1 MPASSASASSDE
13 ESKLR
18 SRVASAAGAVAR
30 RLTPEFVRR
39 RYAAKFA
46 ISMLVVL
53 VVIAAIGT
61 GSYLQIQS
69 ELQEDTRTQL
79 QSRASMQATAIG
91 GWVEEMQVQTRF
103 ISAAG
108 PMQAQQPRTVDRY
121 LGSAQN
127 LGTLDILAVHVVD
140 TEAGEVRSSTAFDLA
155 GQSVAETDQPWTRQV
170 EAVQQYSSVSSVVAI
185 SDAAYRRSNQTVMAF
200 VSPVPDTDRAV
211 VVVGSIDAQLDGV
224 AGGTE
229 SQTTIV
235 DAGGDVVLAPGG
247 RTADDPDSVATVTDT
262 TAFSATAENGT
273 VSSVERA
280 DRVLAFAPVAQTDW
294 VVTVSLPTS
303 EAYAIGRSVGQN
315 VLGIVL
321 GSILALGVV
330 ATALGR
336 QTVVPL
342 TRLRRRAEQMQ
353 AGDLDVELSTSRDD
367 EIGRLFESFDG
378 MRTSL
383 KEQLA
388 ETEAALDDAEAA
400 RADAEAAQADA
411 EDARDRA
418 HRLSEQLQERA
429 AAYGETMRA
438 CADGQLHRRLDED
451 VDTEAMAEI
460 AAAFNEMMDDLEG
473 TVAEVRRFAD
483 DVAAAS
489 VDVVE
494 QAADVEDRSETVSGQ
509 VSQISEGASDQSQRL
524 DNMAEETSTLSANV
538 EEVAASASEVAESAE
553 RSVERGTEGRA
564 AARTALDEM
573 DALQQHAGETV
584 EQMDDL
590 DEQVRA
596 IGDVADLIAEIAEQ
610 TNMLALNA
618 NIEAATAGGEGDG
631 FAVVADE
638 VKQLAEET
646 RDATDEIADRIEA
659 VQSQTDRTVDAMDEM
674 HSAVGE
680 AAGTVEEV
688 LAAIDDIVEH
698 IEETDQNA
706 REIDRATGEQARTT
720 QEVAGDI
727 DDVAEISQH
736 VTSRAESVADA
747 ATEQSETVS
756 TVTEQAQ
763 ELRDRATT
771 LSDRLSTF
779 EVNETGSSDPET
791 RE

>member
-1 MPASSASASSDE
+1 MPASSASASSDG
-13 ESKLR
+13 ESQVR
-18 SRVASAAGAVAR
+18 SRVVSAVGAAAR

-53 VVIAAIGT
+53 VVIATIGA

-108 PMQAQQPRTVDRY
+108 PMQAQQSTTVDRY
-121 LGSAQN
+121 LRSAQN

-140 TEAGEVRSSTAFDLA
+140 TEAGEVRSSTAFDLV
-155 GQSVAETDQPWTRQV
+155 GQSIAETDQPWTRQV
-170 EAVQQYSSVSSVVAI
+170 EAVQQYSSVSSVVAT

-211 VVVGSIDAQLDGV
+211 VVVGSIDAQLDGI
-224 AGGTE
+224 AGGTD

-235 DAGGDVVLAPGG
+235 DAGGNIVLAPGG
-247 RTADDPDSVATVTDT
+247 RTADDPASVAAVTDT
-262 TAFSATAENGT
+262 TAFSTTAENGT
-273 VSSVERA
+273 VSSVERS
-280 DRVLAFAPVAQTDW
+280 DRVLAFAPVSQTDW
-294 VVTVSLPTS
+294 VVTVSLPSS

-321 GSILALGVV
+321 GSILVLGVV

-400 RADAEAAQADA
+400 RAEAEAAQADA

-438 CADGQLHRRLDED
+438 CADGRLHRRLDED

-494 QAADVEDRSETVSGQ
+494 QASDVEERSETVSDQ

-538 EEVAASASEVAESAE
+538 EEVAASASEVAESAQ

-596 IGDVADLIAEIAEQ
+596 IGDVANLIADIAEQ

-618 NIEAATAGGEGDG
+618 NIEAATASGEGDG

-646 RDATDEIADRIEA
+646 QDATDEIADRIEA

-736 VTSRAESVADA
+736 VTTRAESVADA

-779 EVNETGSSDPET
+779 EVSETGSSDPET
-791 RE
+791 RG

>member
-1 MPASSASASSDE
+1 MSEQTASTESDGE
-13 ESKLR
+13 RRLR
-18 SRVASAAGAVAR
+18 ETVVTAIGDVAR
-30 RLTPEFVRR
+30 RFTPEFVRR

-69 ELQEDTRTQL
+69 ELREDTRTQL
-79 QSRASMQATAIG
+79 QSRASMQATAVG
-91 GWVEEMQVQTRF
+91 GWVDEMQVQTRF
-103 ISAAG
+103 ISAAE
-108 PMQAQQPRTVDRY
+108 PMQAQQTRVVDRY
-121 LGSAQN
+121 LRDAQN

-140 TEAGEVRSSTAFDLA
+140 TDAGEVRSSTAFDLT
-155 GQSVAETDQPWTRQV
+155 GQPIAETDQPWTRQV
-170 EAVQQYSSVSSVVAI
+170 EAVQQYASVPSVVAI
-185 SDAAYRRSNQTVMAF
+185 SDTAYQRSNETVMAF

-211 VVVGSIDAQLDGV
+211 VVVGSIDAQLGGV
-224 AGGTE
+224 AGGTA
-229 SQTTIV
+229 TRMTVV
-235 DAGGDVVLAPGG
+235 DPSGDVVLAPEG
-247 RTADDPDSVATVTDT
+247 TTDVPTVTDG
-262 TAFSATAENGT
+262 TAFSAAVENGT
-273 VSSVERA
+273 VGAIERS
-280 DRVLAFAPVAQTDW
+280 DRVRAFAPVAQTDW

-353 AGDLDVELSTSRDD
+353 AGDLDVELSTQRAD

-383 KEQLA
+383 REQFA
-388 ETEAALDDAEAA
+388 ETEAALEDAEAA
-400 RADAEAAQADA
+400 RADAEAAQSEA
-411 EDARDRA
+411 EAARDRA
-418 HRLSEQLQERA
+418 RQLSDRLQERA
-429 AAYGETMRA
+429 SDYGETMRA

-451 VDTEAMAEI
+451 VDSDAMAEV
-460 AAAFNEMMDDLEG
+460 ATAFNEMIEDLER

-483 DVAAAS
+483 DVSAAS

-494 QAADVEDRSETVSGQ
+494 QAADVDERSETVSDDVQ
-509 VSQISEGASDQSQRL
+509 RISEGASEQSQRL
-524 DNMAEETSTLSANV
+524 DSMADETSALSANV
-538 EEVAASASEVAESAE
+538 EEVAASASEVAESAQ
-553 RSVERGTEGRA
+553 RSVERGTAGRRA
-564 AARTALDEM
+564 AEDALDEM
-573 DALQQHAGETV
+573 DALERQAAETV

-618 NIEAATAGGEGDG
+618 NIEAATAGGDGEG

-646 RDATDEIADRIEA
+646 QDATDDIADRIRA
-659 VQSQTDRTVDAMDEM
+659 VQGQTEQTVDSMDAMRE
-674 HSAVGE
+674 AVGE
-680 AAGTVEEV
+680 ASATVEEV
-688 LAAIDDIVEH
+688 RSAIDDIVDR

-720 QEVAGDI
+720 QEVAADI
-727 DDVAEISQH
+727 DDVAEISQR
-736 VTSRAESVADA
+736 VTARAESVSEA
-747 ATEQSETVS
+747 AAEQSGSVS
-756 TVTEQAQ
+756 TVTDRAQ
-763 ELRDRATT
+763 TLRDRATA

-779 EVNETGSSDPET
+779 EVDETAGSRPDT
-791 RE
+791 RD